1 MFDKDLYI
9 IPYSNPPPQ
18 VLNFFSFRRERGDK
32 YV

>member
-1 MFDKDLYI
+1 MFDKDLYS

-18 VLNFFSFRRERGDK
+18 VSNNFSIRREGGAK